1 MSTRHLEALLKPKS
15 IAILGASERSD
26 SLGGMVLRNLMST
39 DYDGQ
44 LVVVNERGYHDIHG
58 IRCVKKVGQ
67 LPFRPDLAI
76 ICTPP
81 ETVPMLVRQLAQKRV
96 KTAMILTGGLS
107 RTHSRSGRPLM
118 YSVQE
123 VAKETG
129 IRVLGPETIGI
140 MVPHNNI
147 NATYM
152 HMGILPGKIAYIG
165 QSGTLAS
172 GIIDWAF
179 SRGIGFSYLT
189 TLGDSIDIDLD
200 DLSDY
205 LAQDRKTKA
214 ILLHIEN
221 ITSLRRFISAVRA
234 VSRGKPVI
242 AVKSGR
248 TPASQ
253 WTPMALPP
261 GIVDGDK
268 IYDAVLRRAGVLRV
282 NGSDEMFDALET
294 LTRMKTVRGE
304 PLHIITNGTGPGVL
318 AVDRLAS
325 LKGELGTLSPETVS
339 ELAQLLPPYWTR
351 KNPIDLNYD
360 AGPLLYEQVLG
371 ILSRD
376 PHVSNVLVLF
386 APSLTEDSLQ
396 VADAI
401 IQFSARTHLNI
412 FTCWLGHSTVQD
424 ARDAFFD
431 RGVPTFSTPDKAV
444 KSFMHRVNHQRSQRV
459 LRETPES
466 YTDPQ
471 IDRTRARKPIQ
482 AIYGSGRRI
491 LTNEE
496 VRDLLQA
503 YGVPMLEAHYCDTEE
518 QVVEIAG
525 ELNVPVD
532 VRILHEEACKPFAM
546 ENTGRGRIRGRV
558 KGLVEEKSIRES
570 CQFLLKSYREHFPE
584 SGYMGFAV
592 HPSFQS
598 VGGVGFSLGVTR
610 GPVFG
615 PLMFCGAS
623 GATINVVADR
633 RVALPPLNMVLA
645 RDLLSQTYMYKLLL
659 DFSYRPEQDINK
671 VCETLV
677 LLSQITM
684 DIPEIKTL
692 EILPLYFDRSGAVA
706 VNATA
711 ELGEPMK
718 PAILPYPQELREWI
732 LLPKSKRKVE
742 LRPVR
747 GEDEPNQIDFH
758 SRLSPESIRYRY
770 FHYRKSFSH
779 DEMVQMLQIDY
790 DREMAFVAM
799 AQNDDGSE
807 EALGIVRAWTD
818 PDNLFSEFAIIVRD
832 DLKGERLGWVMMR
845 KIIEYCTERGTIEMI
860 GSVLPENRPMLALA
874 QKLGFAIRY
883 DDEEEVMA
891 LRLPLNT
898 PDEWQAERLR
908 VLTGR
913 K

>member
-1 MSTRHLEALLKPKS
+1 MSTRHLEALFKPKS
-15 IAILGASERSD
+15 IAILGASERSNN
-26 SLGGMVLRNLMST
+26 LGGMVLRNLMSA
-39 DYDGQ
+39 DYPGK
-44 LVVVNERGYHDIHG
+44 LVVVNEKSYDDIHG
-58 IRCVKKVGQ
+58 IECIRKISH

-81 ETVPMLVRQLAQKRV
+81 QTVPLLLRQLAQARV

-123 VAKETG
+123 VARETG

-140 MVPHNNI
+140 MVPANNI

-152 HMGILPGKIAYIG
+152 HMGVLPGKIAYVG

-172 GIIDWAF
+172 AVIDWAL
-179 SRGIGFSYLT
+179 SRGIGFSHLT
-189 TLGDSIDIDLD
+189 TLGDGIDVDLD
-200 DLSDY
+200 DLIDY
-205 LAQDRKTKA
+205 FAQDRRTRA

-221 ITSLRRFISAVRA
+221 ISSPRRFISAVRA

-248 TPASQ
+248 TPESQ
-253 WTPMALPP
+253 WRPVELPP

-282 NGSDEMFDALET
+282 NGSDEMFDALES
-294 LTRMKTVRGE
+294 LTRMKAVKGE

-325 LKGELGTLSPETVS
+325 LRGELGSLSPETIS
-339 ELAQLLPPYWTR
+339 ELAKHLPSYWTR

-360 AGPLLYEQVLG
+360 AGPGLYQEVLE

-396 VADAI
+396 VADSVIDFA
-401 IQFSARTHLNI
+401 SRTHLNV

-424 ARDAFFD
+424 ARDAFFE

-444 KSFMHRVNHQRSQRV
+444 KSFMHMVNHRRSQKV

-471 IDRTRARKPIQ
+471 VDRSKARKAVQ
-482 AIYGSGRRI
+482 TIYAAGRRI
-491 LTNEE
+491 LTNAE

-503 YGVPMLEAHYCDTEE
+503 YGVPVQDTYYCETEE
-518 QVVEIAG
+518 QVLETARS
-525 ELNVPVD
+525 LAVPVD
-532 VRILHEEACKPFAM
+532 VRILHEAASKPFAM
-546 ENTGRGRIRGRV
+546 ENTGRGRYRGRV
-558 KGLVEEKSIRES
+558 KGLVEEKSIYES
-570 CQFLLKSYREHFPE
+570 CQFLMHSYREHFPD

-598 VGGVGFSLGVTR
+598 IGGVGFSLGVTR
-610 GPVFG
+610 DEVFG

-623 GATINVVADR
+623 GATINVIADR
-633 RVALPPLNMVLA
+633 RLALPPLNMALA
-645 RDLLSQTYMYKLLL
+645 RDLLSQTYMYQLLINY
-659 DFSYRPEQDINK
+659 SYRPEQDITK

-677 LLSQITM
+677 LLSQLTM
-684 DIPEIKTL
+684 DIPEIKAL
-692 EILPLYFDRSGAVA
+692 EILPLYFDRNGAVA

-711 ELGEPMK
+711 ELGEPVK
-718 PAILPYPQELREWI
+718 SAILPYPQELREWI
-732 LLPKSKRKVE
+732 ILPRSRRKVE

-747 GEDEPNQIDFH
+747 GEDELSQIEFH

-770 FHYRKSFSH
+770 FHYRKHFSH
-779 DEMVQMLQIDY
+779 DELVQMVQIDY
-790 DREMAFVAM
+790 DREMAFVATGM
-799 AQNDDGSE
+799 MDDGTAE
-807 EALGIVRAWTD
+807 MLGIVRAWTD
-818 PDNLFSEFAIIVRD
+818 PDNLFCEFAIIVRD
-832 DLKGERLGWVMMR
+832 DMKGERLGWVLMR

-860 GSVLPENRPMLALA
+860 GSVLADNRPMLALA

-898 PDEWQAERLR
+898 PDEWQAERLK

-913 K
+913 P